1 MQRRAKW
8 ERAIERG
15 AHWSETE
22 ARAALATQK
31 KSGESIAAFGRRHG
45 IAPKR
50 LYWWRDRLGGAAAE
64 EERSKRSKEPIGRLI
79 PLTVVQAPA
88 PRGLVGGH
96 RVVVIDGGLR
106 VEVEEP
112 EAVSPAWVAT
122 LVRAVRDGA

>member
-1 MQRRAKW
+1 MQRRTTW
-8 ERAIERG
+8 QRAIESGRY
-15 AHWSETE
+15 WTETE

-31 KSGESIAAFGRRHG
+31 KSGESIAAFARRHG

-50 LYWWRDRLGGAAAE
+50 LYWWRDRLAVDVDEGG
-64 EERSKRSKEPIGRLI
+64 SKRSMETIGRLI

-88 PRGLVGGH
+88 QEGQGGGH

-122 LVRAVRDGA
+122 LVRTVREGA

>member
-1 MQRRAKW
+1 MQQRRTRW
-8 ERAIERG
+8 ERALERG
-15 AHWSETE
+15 AYWSETE

-31 KSGESIAAFGRRHG
+31 KSGESIAAFARRHG

-50 LYWWRDRLGGAAAE
+50 LYWWRDRLAVAE
-64 EERSKRSKEPIGRLI
+64 EGRSKRSTEPIGRLI